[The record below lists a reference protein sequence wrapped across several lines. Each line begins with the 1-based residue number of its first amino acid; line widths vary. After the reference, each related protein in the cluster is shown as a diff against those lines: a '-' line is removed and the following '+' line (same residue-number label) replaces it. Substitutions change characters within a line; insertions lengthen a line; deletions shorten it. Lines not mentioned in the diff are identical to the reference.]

1 VILLLTRLYRWWRA
15 RQPAGAPEGA
25 PSAAVALPRV
35 DSDRPSAA
43 ARGPLALLVHEAR
56 YALLAA
62 WRNPRARF
70 FTFIFPVLLL
80 VVFAGVFGHG
90 HTTTIE
96 GHRVSVST
104 YFVGGILALSIISA
118 AYGNLVMS
126 VATARE
132 TGILKRRRA
141 TPVPAA
147 ILVAGQALAT
157 LAIAVVMTAILLLI
171 ARVAYSVAIPIG
183 ALAAMAVAVVV
194 GAVSFACLGY
204 AVAGMIGSPD
214 SAQPVVQLTLLPL
227 YFISGVWIPTASLS
241 HGLRSVASV
250 FPVEHLAASM
260 HSATIYSS
268 FSAAISPTDLLVLA
282 AWGVGAVAFA
292 ARRFSWL
299 PSAATA

>member
-1 VILLLTRLYRWWRA
+1 MILLLTRLYRRWRA
-15 RQPAGAPEGA
+15 RQRATVAEGA
-25 PSAAVALPRV
+25 PSASVALPRI

-56 YALLAA
+56 YALIAA

-70 FTFIFPVLLL
+70 FTFIFPILLL

-90 HTTTIE
+90 HTTTID

-118 AYGNLVMS
+118 SYANLVMS

-141 TPVPAA
+141 TPVPPA

-157 LAIAVVMTAILLLI
+157 LVIALVMTTILLLI
-171 ARVAYSVAIPIG
+171 ARAAYSVAIPIG

-194 GAVSFACLGY
+194 GTVSFACLGY
-204 AVAGMIGSPD
+204 AVAGLIGSPD
-214 SAQPVVQLTLLPL
+214 SAQPIVQLTLLPL

-241 HGLRSVASV
+241 HSLRSVASV

-260 HSATIYSS
+260 HNATIYGS
-268 FSAAISPTDLLVLA
+268 FSSAVSPSDLLVLA

-299 PSAATA
+299 PSTATA

>member
-1 VILLLTRLYRWWRA
+1 MILLLTRLYRWWRE
-15 RQPAGAPEGA
+15 RQAASVAEGA
-25 PSAAVALPRV
+25 PGPAVSLPRI

-70 FTFIFPVLLL
+70 FTFIFPILLL
-80 VVFAGVFGHG
+80 VIFAGVFGHG
-90 HTTTIE
+90 HTTTID

-104 YFVGGILALSIISA
+104 YFVGGIMALSIISA

-141 TPVPAA
+141 TPVPPA
-147 ILVAGQALAT
+147 ILVAGQALST
-157 LAIAVVMTAILLLI
+157 LVIAVVMTGILLII
-171 ARVAYSVAIPIG
+171 ARVGYSVAIPVG

-194 GAVSFACLGY
+194 GTITFACIGY
-204 AVAGMIGSPD
+204 AVAGLIGSPD
-214 SAQPVVQLTLLPL
+214 SAQPVVQLTMLPL
-227 YFISGVWIPTASLS
+227 YFISGVWIPTSSLG
-241 HGLRSVASV
+241 HTLRSIASV

-260 HSATIYSS
+260 HRATIYSS
-268 FSAAISPTDLLVLA
+268 FSSAVSATDLLILA
-282 AWGVGAVAFA
+282 AWGAGAVLFA

-299 PSAATA
+299 PSTATA

>member
-1 VILLLTRLYRWWRA
+1 VILLLTRLYRWWRD
-15 RQPAGAPEGA
+15 RRPALAVENA
-25 PSAAVALPRV
+25 SRAVAVPRL

-70 FTFIFPVLLL
+70 FTFIFPILLL

-90 HTTTIE
+90 HTTTIS

-141 TPVPAA
+141 TPVPPA

-157 LAIAVVMTAILLLI
+157 LVIAVVMTMLLLVI

-194 GAVSFACLGY
+194 GTVAFACLGY
-204 AVAGMIGSPD
+204 AVAGMIGSPE
-214 SAQPVVQLTLLPL
+214 SAQPIVQLTLLPL

-241 HGLRSVASV
+241 HTLRSIASV

-260 HSATIYSS
+260 HATTIYSS
-268 FSAAISPTDLLVLA
+268 FSAAVSPTDLLVLA
-282 AWGVGAVAFA
+282 AWGVGAVVVA

>member
-1 VILLLTRLYRWWRA
+1 MTLLLTRLYRWWRT
-15 RQPAGAPEGA
+15 RQTATVVNGAPKGA
-25 PSAAVALPRV
+25 VSLPRV

-56 YALLAA
+56 YALLAS

-70 FTFIFPVLLL
+70 FTFIFPILLL
-80 VVFAGVFGHG
+80 VIFAGVFGSG
-90 HTTTIE
+90 NTTTID

-118 AYGNLVMS
+118 AYANLVMS

-141 TPVPAA
+141 TPVPPP

-157 LAIAVVMTAILLLI
+157 LVIAVVMTTILLII
-171 ARVAYSVAIPIG
+171 ARAGYSVAIPAG
-183 ALAAMAVAVVV
+183 ALAAMAAAVVI
-194 GAVSFACLGY
+194 GTVSFACLGY
-204 AVAGMIGSPD
+204 AVAGLIGSPD
-214 SAQPVVQLTLLPL
+214 SAQPIIQLTLMPL
-227 YFISGVWIPTASLS
+227 YFISGVWIPSASLS
-241 HGLRSVASV
+241 HTLRSIASA

-260 HSATIYSS
+260 HNATIYGS
-268 FSAAISPTDLLVLA
+268 FASAISPSDLLVLA

>member
-1 VILLLTRLYRWWRA
+1 MILLVTRLYRWWRA
-15 RQPAGAPEGA
+15 RQPARTREGA
-25 PSAAVALPRV
+25 PSGLGLLRI

-43 ARGPLALLVHEAR
+43 ARGPVALLIHEAR
-56 YALLAA
+56 YALIAA

-70 FTFIFPVLLL
+70 FTFIFPILLL

-90 HTTTIE
+90 HTTTID

-141 TPVPAA
+141 TPVPPAT
-147 ILVAGQALAT
+147 LVAGQALAT
-157 LAIAVVMTAILLLI
+157 LVIAVVMTALLLVI
-171 ARVAYSVAIPIG
+171 ARAAYSVAIPIG

-194 GAVSFACLGY
+194 GTVSFACLGY

-214 SAQPVVQLTLLPL
+214 SAQPIVQLTLLPL

-241 HGLRSVASV
+241 HSLRSIASV

-260 HSATIYSS
+260 HGATIYSS
-268 FSAAISPTDLLVLA
+268 FAAAVSPSDLLVLA
-282 AWGVGAVAFA
+282 AWGVGAVALA

>member
-1 VILLLTRLYRWWRA
+1 VILLLTRLYRWWRD
-15 RQPAGAPEGA
+15 RQRATRAE
-25 PSAAVALPRV
+25 SASDAVSLPRI

-70 FTFIFPVLLL
+70 FTFIFPILLL

-90 HTTTIE
+90 HTTTID
-96 GHRVSVST
+96 GHRVLVST

-118 AYGNLVMS
+118 SYGNLVMS

-141 TPVPAA
+141 TPVPPA

-157 LAIAVVMTAILLLI
+157 LVIALVMTTVLLII
-171 ARVAYSVAIPIG
+171 ARVGYSVAIPAG
-183 ALAAMAVAVVV
+183 ALAAMAVAVVI
-194 GAVSFACLGY
+194 GTVSFACLGY
-204 AVAGMIGSPD
+204 AVAGLIGSPD
-214 SAQPVVQLTLLPL
+214 SAQPIVQLTLLPL
-227 YFISGVWIPTASLS
+227 YFISGVWIPTANLG
-241 HGLRSVASV
+241 HTLRSIASV
-250 FPVEHLAASM
+250 FPVEHLANSM
-260 HSATIYSS
+260 HNATIYAS
-268 FSAAISPTDLLVLA
+268 FSSAVSPTDLLVLA

>member
-1 VILLLTRLYRWWRA
+1 VTLLLTRLYRWWRA
-15 RQPAGAPEGA
+15 RQAAAVVNGAPN
-25 PSAAVALPRV
+25 PALALARI

-70 FTFIFPVLLL
+70 FTFIFPILLL
-80 VVFAGVFGHG
+80 VIFAGVFGSG
-90 HTTTIE
+90 NTTTID

-118 AYGNLVMS
+118 AYANLVMS

-141 TPVPAA
+141 TPVPPA

-157 LAIAVVMTAILLLI
+157 LVIGVVMTTILLVI
-171 ARVAYSVAIPIG
+171 ARVGYSVAIPAG
-183 ALAAMAVAVVV
+183 ALAAMAVAVVI
-194 GAVSFACLGY
+194 GTVSFACLGY
-204 AVAGMIGSPD
+204 AVAGLIGSPD
-214 SAQPVVQLTLLPL
+214 SAQPIIQLTLMPL
-227 YFISGVWIPTASLS
+227 YFISGVWIPSASLS
-241 HGLRSVASV
+241 HTLRSIASV

-260 HSATIYSS
+260 HNATIYGS
-268 FSAAISPTDLLVLA
+268 FSSAVSPTNLLVLA

>member
-1 VILLLTRLYRWWRA
+1 MILLLTRLYRRWRA
-15 RQPAGAPEGA
+15 RQPASTSGGASG
-25 PSAAVALPRV
+25 AAVALPRI

-70 FTFIFPVLLL
+70 FTFIFPILLL

-141 TPVPAA
+141 TPVPPAV
-147 ILVAGQALAT
+147 LVAGQALAT
-157 LAIAVVMTAILLLI
+157 LVIALVMTAILLLI
-171 ARVAYSVAIPIG
+171 ARLGYSVAIPVG

-194 GAVSFACLGY
+194 GAVAFACLGY
-204 AVAGMIGSPD
+204 AVAGLIGSPD

-227 YFISGVWIPTASLS
+227 YFISGVWIPTASLG
-241 HGLRSVASV
+241 HTLRSIASV
-250 FPVEHLAASM
+250 FPVEHLAALM
-260 HSATIYSS
+260 HRATIYGS
-268 FSAAISPTDLLVLA
+268 FSAAVSPTDLLVLA